1 MVTTAAQDYLKSIY
15 KLQNGTPP
23 VETVNTS
30 MIAEKMQVA
39 AASATNMVKKLA
51 EIGLLQHTPYHGVEL
66 TPAGETVA
74 LEVIRHHRLLEA
86 YLTQALGYDWDEVD
100 EEAERL
106 EHVISEDFEERIDK
120 ALGHPTVDPHGA
132 PIPSK
137 QGMIP
142 EARHVSLGDLLPGRQ
157 TTVGQVS
164 DRDPDM
170 LREMDARGLRP
181 GAGVEVIGPSPDG
194 EGIRVQVEGAGEHTL
209 PVALAARVYTV
220 VVEGEGSA

>member
-15 KLQNGTPP
+15 KLQKGTPP
-23 VETVNTS
+23 VASVNTS
-30 MIAEKMQVA
+30 MIAEKMHVA
-39 AASATNMVKKLA
+39 AASATNMIKKLA
-51 EIGLLQHTPYHGVEL
+51 EIGLLQHTPYRGVEL

-86 YLTQALGYDWDEVD
+86 YLTEALGYDWDEVD

-120 ALGHPTVDPHGA
+120 AMGHPTVDPHGA
-132 PIPSK
+132 PIPGK
-137 QGMIP
+137 DGNLP
-142 EARHVSLGDLLPGRQ
+142 AAEYVSLEKARPGRR
-157 TTVGQVS
+157 TSIRRVS
-164 DRDPDM
+164 DGDPEM

-194 EGIRVQVEGAGEHTL
+194 EGIRVQVEGVGEHTV
-209 PVALAARVYTV
+209 PVDLAARIYTV
-220 VVEGEGSA
+220 VVDEEA